1 MDAVRNSFGE
11 FYPVHLLYIFPYI
24 HYPFYRSDP
33 LIELWSVLIEICPES
48 LCASAST
55 WWLGLALRG
64 SLQCADL
71 ITSDR
76 FRLITTGMKIYFYD
90 ILISLFQII
99 DIHSSWCIA
108 GTHRQLFKVLVI
120 KVHFTLS
127 SRILYDVERIY
138 FQIFGDR
145 NCRDL
150 HWLFSVWTL
159 LWHTDAGVS
168 IKII

>member
-1 MDAVRNSFGE
+1 MHLIFASMDAVRNSFGE

-138 FQIFGDR
+138 F
-145 NCRDL
+145 
-150 HWLFSVWTL
+150 
-159 LWHTDAGVS
+159 
-168 IKII
+168 